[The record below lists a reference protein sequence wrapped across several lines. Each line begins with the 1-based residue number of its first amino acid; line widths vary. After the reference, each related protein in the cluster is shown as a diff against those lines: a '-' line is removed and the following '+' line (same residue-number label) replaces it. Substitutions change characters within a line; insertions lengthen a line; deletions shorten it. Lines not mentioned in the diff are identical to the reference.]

1 VIQSLHR
8 DKTAHQPVV
17 VDAQHPITMAE
28 QPSQVDT
35 LFEKLDKAI
44 ASGSHEKAVKVA
56 DNSK

>member
-1 VIQSLHR
+1 
-8 DKTAHQPVV
+8 
-17 VDAQHPITMAE
+17 MAE
-28 QPSQVDT
+28 QPSPVDT